1 MTTNNSHS
9 SFLSATG
16 ARALLG
22 SSIVARLPLAMFSIA
37 LLVNAQH
44 LTGSF
49 AIAGAVSGAYAIAGA
64 VAAPLLGRLVD
75 RSGQTTVLVAGATVT
90 AVVLVAT
97 GLAPS
102 STPPAVL
109 VALAAAAGMSTPPL
123 SACVRTLLPAMVS
136 DPGRLPALFAFES
149 TVLEV
154 TFILGPPLA
163 LGLGALWSTGAALAA
178 GGVIMLVSTIAFAAQ
193 PASRA
198 WRPDASAPRRRGG
211 SLRSRAILILALL
224 ELGTGAVFGATEVG
238 VTAAAKALGSTTAA
252 GPLLGLWGFGSL
264 LGGIAATRLGGGAR
278 RAGGLILLLSALAV
292 AHGALTLVTGSVLGI
307 GAVILLAG
315 ATIAPTAASIY
326 EMVDRFAPAGT
337 NTEAFSWGLTAAMTG
352 EALGAAV
359 AGGLVQS
366 AGAVAAFAFAGAAGG
381 VAVAVAVLG
390 SRSLNADAPERT
402 APERV
407 SLEPAGVAQPH
418 AA

>member
-1 MTTNNSHS
+1 MTTDNSHS

-154 TFILGPPLA
+154 TFILGPPFA

-178 GGVIMLVSTIAFAAQ
+178 GGVIMLVSTLAFAAQ

-238 VTAAAKALGSTTAA
+238 VTAAAKALGSTAAA

-407 SLEPAGVAQPH
+407 SLEPAGVAHPH